1 MITLKASEIAAIVNG
16 VLSGGDVSITSNPV
30 INSGDAQPGSL
41 FIAIPGERVDGHD
54 FAADAISHGAVM
66 VLASRKIAEPHILVA
81 DTVAALGLL
90 AREVRRRLTNLT
102 VIAVTGSQGKTT
114 SKELMF
120 SLISQHGATV
130 APQGNF
136 NNEIGAP
143 LSLLRCDEATKYCI
157 IEMGARHIGDISS
170 LCAIAEPNIGVV
182 LRVGAAHVGE
192 FGGIEKVAQA
202 KSELISSL
210 PDSAVAILGT
220 YDPFTP
226 AMAKL
231 HTGKVVTFGESSG
244 VDIRATD
251 IEPREGRAH
260 FDLVTPEGRASV
272 GLRLLG
278 LHQVSNALAA
288 AAVAREIGMSV
299 DAIAGGLSM
308 AESQASMRMELHELP
323 DLAVI
328 NDTYNASPDSMEAAL
343 RTLVLIAQERGGE
356 SWAFLGAMRELGESS
371 SSEHQAIGALARELG
386 VDHLVCVATP
396 EFAEG
401 LSHDGAMSIHICA
414 NQDEALKLAEELNRG
429 DIVLLKGSRS
439 ERLELLYKEIETMW
453 LQKVGSA

>member
-1 MITLKASEIAAIVNG
+1 MINLKASEIAAIVKG
-16 VLSGGDVSITSNPV
+16 TLEGDDVEISANPV
-30 INSGDAQPGSL
+30 INSGDALPGSL

-54 FAADAISHGAVM
+54 FAADAFSHGAVM
-66 VLASRKIAEPHILVA
+66 VLASRSIPEPHILVS
-81 DTVAALGLL
+81 DTVAALGAL
-90 AREVRRRLTNLT
+90 AHEVRHRLKELT

-114 SKELMF
+114 SKELMY

-143 LSLLRCDEATKYCI
+143 LSLLRCDESTKYCI
-157 IEMGARHIGDISS
+157 IEMGARHIGDISA
-170 LCAIAEPNIGVV
+170 LCTIAEPNIGVV

-202 KSELISSL
+202 KSELIASL
-210 PDSAVAILGT
+210 SDSAVAILGT
-220 YDPFTP
+220 YDAFTP
-226 AMAKL
+226 EMAKL
-231 HTGKVVTFGESSG
+231 HAGKVVTFGEKSG
-244 VDIRATD
+244 VVVRATD

-308 AESQASMRMELHELP
+308 AESHASMRMEFHELP
-323 DLAVI
+323 DLVVI

-371 SSEHQAIGALARELG
+371 LGEHQAIGALALELG

-401 LSHDGAMSIHICA
+401 LPENGAMSVHRCA
-414 NQDEALKLAEELNRG
+414 NHGEALKLAEELNRG

-439 ERLELLYKEIETMW
+439 ERLELLYKDIESMW